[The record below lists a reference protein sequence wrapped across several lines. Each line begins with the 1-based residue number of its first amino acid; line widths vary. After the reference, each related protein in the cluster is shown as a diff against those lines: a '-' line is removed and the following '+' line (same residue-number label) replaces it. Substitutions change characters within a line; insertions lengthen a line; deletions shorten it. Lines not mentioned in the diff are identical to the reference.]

1 MNVIINVLRVPV
13 GIFICVCACK
23 VCVVCALCCMCSVT
37 SVKETL
43 IVCAVDFTLTCV
55 FVYNIMYISPKIMCK
70 PYLKSNRKSHAENS
84 PTSSLS
90 MYL

>member
-1 MNVIINVLRVPV
+1 MFYVFLWIFLFACVRVRCVLCVRVC
-13 GIFICVCACK
+13 CV
-23 VCVVCALCCMCSVT
+23 CSVT

-55 FVYNIMYISPKIMCK
+55 FVYMYISPKIMCK
-70 PYLKSNRKSHAENS
+70 PYLKSNRKSHAEKS
-84 PTSSLS
+84 PNSSLS